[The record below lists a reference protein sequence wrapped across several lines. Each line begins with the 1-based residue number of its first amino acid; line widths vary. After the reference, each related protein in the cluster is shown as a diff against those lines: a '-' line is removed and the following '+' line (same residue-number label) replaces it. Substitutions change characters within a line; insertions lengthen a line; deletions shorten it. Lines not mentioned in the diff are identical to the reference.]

1 MQSGK
6 RLLSWVTLCLDQGL
20 VFSSRFSPTER
31 TQAQLPS
38 AVSFTP
44 LPGTPLLLTRT
55 PSSGPGPPFWCI
67 PLCYCVFRDIIYFS
81 FHLFNL
87 LWRRPHTQRAP
98 SQPSPS
104 SPKHCTLTP
113 TVSSPSG
120 SAATSWL
127 SKGSVLISTAVWA
140 PGSEGGEVHHSLPLK
155 SHHQDHCSLKT
166 VIGM

>member
-1 MQSGK
+1 MSGP
-6 RLLSWVTLCLDQGL
+6 RSGLLFPC
-20 VFSSRFSPTER
+20 FSPPER

-44 LPGTPLLLTRT
+44 PARHTPPAHQDPLQ
-55 PSSGPGPPFWCI
+55 SGPGPPFWCI
-67 PLCYCVFRDIIYFS
+67 PLCYCVFREIIYFS

-87 LWRRPHTQRAP
+87 LWRRPHTQGAP

-104 SPKHCTLTP
+104 SLKHCTLTP

-155 SHHQDHCSLKT
+155 SHHQDRCSLKT
-166 VIGM
+166 VIGMWEMENHAQ